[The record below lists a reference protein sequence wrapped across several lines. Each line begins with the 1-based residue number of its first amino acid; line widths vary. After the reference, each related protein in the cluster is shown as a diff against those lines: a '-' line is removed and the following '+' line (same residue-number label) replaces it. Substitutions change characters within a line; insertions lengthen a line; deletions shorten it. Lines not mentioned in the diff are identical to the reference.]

1 MMVQE
6 LIDDLKRKLRNGVI
20 DESDEI
26 QVRNPD
32 VSEDAMDAG
41 SNGYI
46 EVDEI
51 LVPRD
56 GRVILLGAS

>member
-1 MMVQE
+1 MTVAD
-6 LIDDLKRKLRNGVI
+6 LLDDLKEKLYKGVI
-20 DESDEI
+20 SEEDEI
-26 QVRNPD
+26 VVRDPE
-32 VSEDAMDAG
+32 VSKDAIEAG
-41 SNGYI
+41 SNGYH